1 MACLA
6 PVLMRGKTQTSE
18 KKAFV
23 SLTLELLILEGN
35 NGARGLN
42 PAPPSA
48 AESSQPLRRDEPGL
62 SPRFA
67 SSGKPPPAPTKAPW
81 PLVAPW
87 LRPGRWQPR
96 GGDVAAGRGRGPR
109 AAAGMIPTFKRG
121 AGGGGGACPYQRE
134 SHQARGLIY
143 LRGFICRAA
152 GSPATGNCK
161 VGRSLIRVA
170 WMKLQF

>member
-18 KKAFV
+18 RKAFV

-62 SPRFA
+62 SPQFA
-67 SSGKPPPAPTKAPW
+67 SSGKPLPAPTKALW

-87 LRPGRWQPR
+87 LHPGQWQPH

-109 AAAGMIPTFKRG
+109 AAAGTIPTFKWG
-121 AGGGGGACPYQRE
+121 VAVGGGEHTPTRE
-134 SHQARGLIY
+134 NLI
-143 LRGFICRAA
+143 
-152 GSPATGNCK
+152 NH
-161 VGRSLIRVA
+161 VD
-170 WMKLQF
+170 